1 MVQEAG
7 SEAAPRA
14 SGSYFTRHWRGEL
27 SLARSWWMSSVLI
40 NGLGVG
46 LLFAMAANVTIMM
59 LGGNRPLAVI
69 LLLFQIGLTI
79 VSYIWALVGTW
90 RAAGRH
96 PGSKFWPIVAR
107 ILMALGVFVTIG
119 SVAQSLDA
127 LSCYASSSCELTVGR
142 QR

>member
-27 SLARSWWMSSVLI
+27 SLARSWWLSSVVI
-40 NGLGVG
+40 NGICVG
-46 LLFAMAANVTIMM
+46 FLFTIVANVTIMM

-69 LLLFQIGLTI
+69 LLLFQIGLTL
-79 VSYIWALVGTW
+79 VSYVWALVGTW

-107 ILMALGVFVTIG
+107 ILMVFGVVLCLATVVQSLTALG
-119 SVAQSLDA
+119 
-127 LSCYASSSCELTVGR
+127 CYADSSCEITVGR